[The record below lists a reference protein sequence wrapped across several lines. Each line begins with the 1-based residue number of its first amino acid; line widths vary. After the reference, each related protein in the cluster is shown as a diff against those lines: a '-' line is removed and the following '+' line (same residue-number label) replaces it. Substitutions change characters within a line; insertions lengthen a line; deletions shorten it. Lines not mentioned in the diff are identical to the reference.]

1 MREKEKEAS
10 KKETSKK
17 EASKKETS
25 KKRPSKGAA
34 AGNLSKKR
42 KRIQVSSK
50 TIWLKKLKSTIEWY
64 SGIVN
69 ISSYFAQECLQ
80 TSCTNISSLPIKC
93 IKSTHDRNI
102 LTDKL

>member
-1 MREKEKEAS
+1 MIKKEIKKEETSPGKENRLNQEKEENLMREKE
-10 KKETSKK
+10 K

-69 ISSYFAQECLQ
+69 ISSYFAQECL
-80 TSCTNISSLPIKC
+80 
-93 IKSTHDRNI
+93 
-102 LTDKL
+102 

>member
-1 MREKEKEAS
+1 MIKKEIKKEETSPGKENRLNQEKEENLMREKEKEAS

-50 TIWLKKLKSTIEWY
+50 TIWLKKLKSTIE
-64 SGIVN
+64 
-69 ISSYFAQECLQ
+69 
-80 TSCTNISSLPIKC
+80 
-93 IKSTHDRNI
+93 
-102 LTDKL
+102 